1 MTTPTDARLDP
12 HWVARRNFQAEIDE
26 LNAFYFGRVPA
37 RWMAHLNE
45 LIAAN
50 PDEAD
55 VYPMFLPRGLLEV
68 RAALWGF
75 VLASVIFTVGA
86 AIAFEVL

>member
-1 MTTPTDARLDP
+1 MMTSADPRVDP

-37 RWMAHLNE
+37 RWMAHLND
-45 LIAAN
+45 LIAAD

-55 VYPMFLPRGLLEV
+55 VYPMFLPRGVLEV

-75 VLASVIFTVGA
+75 VLASVIFTVGI

>member
-1 MTTPTDARLDP
+1 MTTPADARLDP

-37 RWMAHLNE
+37 RWMAHLND
-45 LIAAN
+45 LIAAD

-55 VYPMFLPRGLLEV
+55 VYPMFLPRGVLEV

-75 VLASVIFTVGA
+75 VLASVIFTVGI

>member
-1 MTTPTDARLDP
+1 MTTPADERLDP
-12 HWVARRNFQAEIDE
+12 YWVARRNLQAELDE
-26 LNAFYFGRVPA
+26 LATFYFGRVPA
-37 RWMAHLNE
+37 RWMAHLND
-45 LIAAN
+45 LIAAD

-55 VYPMFLPRGLLEV
+55 AYPMFLPCGVLEV

-75 VLASVIFTVGA
+75 VLDSVIFTVGA